1 VSARRLY
8 AASLSAGVV
17 HLDAAQAKHARVLRL
32 REGDRVILFDGRG
45 SEAGAILTTLGEDS
59 ARCEAEPPRTVA
71 HAGPPIVLC
80 QCLPKGGKLED
91 IVRACTEL
99 GVTAVHLVASERS
112 VPRLDADRIGKRLD
126 RLERVAVEA
135 SRQSGR
141 TDVPDIL
148 APAPL
153 DAVLARAP
161 GDAARIAFAPEQAVS
176 LSDAIAPDARS
187 AWVLIGPEGGLSPDE
202 LESARAQGFQA
213 VALGA
218 TILRVETAAPVAV
231 ALVMDR
237 LGGLRPSKGDAT

>member
-1 VSARRLY
+1 MSARRLY
-8 AASLSAGVV
+8 AASLAEGAV

-45 SEAGAILTTLGEDS
+45 READAILKTLGEDT
-59 ARCEAEPPRTVA
+59 ARCEAQAPRKVPRTGAQV
-71 HAGPPIVLC
+71 VLC

-99 GVTAVHLVASERS
+99 DVAAVHLVASERS

-141 TDVPDIL
+141 TDVPYVL

-153 DAVLARAP
+153 ETVLARAP
-161 GDAARIAFAPEQAVS
+161 SDAARIAFAPEQAVS
-176 LSDAIAPDARS
+176 LSEAIPPGASS
-187 AWVLIGPEGGLSPDE
+187 AWVLIGPEGGLAPDE
-202 LESARAQGFQA
+202 LERARAHGFA
-213 VALGA
+213 TVALGA

-237 LGGLRPSKGDAT
+237 LGGLRPAERTHA